1 MNPIHSGVV
10 LGTRWVDGVHLA
22 PAWAWGEADP
32 VLGEGHERG
41 RARGAGRDLEPGLAA
56 PPISSGCVGDAR
68 KRDSTM
74 ATPPSPSLLALAK
87 RILAAA
93 EKLMDD
99 PGYRSEERRVGK
111 ECRSRW

>member
-1 MNPIHSGVV
+1 M
-10 LGTRWVDGVHLA
+10 
-22 PAWAWGEADP
+22 
-32 VLGEGHERG
+32 
-41 RARGAGRDLEPGLAA
+41 EPGLAA

-99 PGYRSEERRVGK
+99 PGYIGEDWELQRLVRTLAMWSIAVDRSG
-111 ECRSRW
+111 